1 MDFLNLE
8 FRILKHESDIYKLKF
23 SSDFLQDSNK
33 CFTFVKSI
41 KNGNFCPISTT
52 MDTKDRIKLIMEDQ
66 HMTQQVFADFLQQA
80 PATLSSI
87 FNGRTR
93 PTLNIVDSI
102 KKKIPDISIE
112 WLLYGTGEMYISHP
126 SASSDDI
133 SQESSDGQ
141 ELMLN
146 FDSPTSGS
154 SNGRQIASP
163 GVNYQQGVRNT
174 HPELVR
180 EELKIIEKEPRRVT
194 EIRVYYDD
202 QTYETFVPAKK

>member
-1 MDFLNLE
+1 MAF
-8 FRILKHESDIYKLKF
+8 
-23 SSDFLQDSNK
+23 
-33 CFTFVKSI
+33 
-41 KNGNFCPISTT
+41 FCPISTT

-126 SASSDDI
+126 MASSEENMETSGGVQD
-133 SQESSDGQ
+133 
-141 ELMLN
+141 LMLN
-146 FDSPTSGS
+146 FDSPASGS
-154 SNGRQIASP
+154 SNGHQIASS

-174 HPELVR
+174 HPELTR